1 MNVQACSRCGYGVYP
16 AEKISC
22 LDQIWHKA
30 CFHCEVCKMML
41 SVNNFV
47 SHQKKPYCHAH
58 NPKNNSFT
66 SVYHTPLNLNM
77 RKQPEAIHGVSYL
90 ILNFQTA
97 FNENFLVHIPIRF
110 LSSVTRCELDH
121 FFYIYKCK
129 VHFHKKYYFSYHNR
143 GVNTQ
148 DNLAWISKVLI
159 SSVISL
165 CLPPLDK

>member
-1 MNVQACSRCGYGVYP
+1 
-16 AEKISC
+16 
-22 LDQIWHKA
+22 
-30 CFHCEVCKMML
+30 
-41 SVNNFV
+41 
-47 SHQKKPYCHAH
+47 
-58 NPKNNSFT
+58 
-66 SVYHTPLNLNM
+66 M

-165 CLPPLDK
+165 CLPPLDKQKTVYTIGPVYTRYLIHETKFIQLENIIRAFLSFSHNNFHIEN